1 MRKLALPLT
10 IAAALV
16 AAGSSSGLHGSRLI
30 AFESVP
36 DAASCEWSPEEEAAL
51 AEAPQSG
58 AVTPVAAVASDEVSS
73 RKPLRWIQDPN
84 PSFSSMFVDNVR
96 NEVVILDAN
105 RFDILVFDRLTNTP
119 ASSPRSEPKRK
130 IGGPKTLSQFT
141 STLHIDTAN
150 GDIYAVNN
158 DSLRGHERLPERRQ
172 R

>member
-1 MRKLALPLT
+1 GPRGWS
-10 IAAALV
+10 AAPTGQVL
-16 AAGSSSGLHGSRLI
+16 
-30 AFESVP
+30 
-36 DAASCEWSPEEEAAL
+36 
-51 AEAPQSG
+51 
-58 AVTPVAAVASDEVSS
+58 S

-119 ASSPRSEPKRK
+119 ASSPRSDPKRK

-141 STLHIDTAN
+141 STLHVDTAN

-158 DSLRGHERLPERRQ
+158 DSLRGMNVFPRAASGDGP
-172 R
+172 